1 MFCNPTWYMQSLRHW
16 SCARMGA
23 RDFSMC
29 KDYSPRCRHIRLW
42 QCCGYHDRK
51 DVGHRAT
58 QGDSPLS
65 QLSQH
70 LMRSIVIF
78 ITPCLDIGT
87 VVAAKP
93 QKCLS
98 PWPCRS
104 WELFL
109 WAGQVFPSVKD
120 ISSAAPRLFGANLAH
135 VITHAQIAFKT
146 LLLPFAGRSHV
157 MAFASLIMSQLHSP
171 LSMPKLWFG
180 TGPLLTNEK
189 LFKLCGW
196 PSICHVEQ
204 SKGCTRH
211 CHTLWAL

>member
-1 MFCNPTWYMQSLRHW
+1 M
-16 SCARMGA
+16 
-23 RDFSMC
+23 
-29 KDYSPRCRHIRLW
+29 
-42 QCCGYHDRK
+42 
-51 DVGHRAT
+51 GHRAT

-109 WAGQVFPSVKD
+109 WAGLVFPSVKD
-120 ISSAAPRLFGANLAH
+120 ISSAAPRLFGANRAH

-146 LLLPFAGRSHV
+146 PLLPFVGGSHV
-157 MAFASLIMSQLHSP
+157 MAFASSFMSQLHFTPKHAQIVIQYWPIANKRKAIQALWVTVNLSCGAEQGVFPP
-171 LSMPKLWFG
+171 LP
-180 TGPLLTNEK
+180 
-189 LFKLCGW
+189 
-196 PSICHVEQ
+196 
-204 SKGCTRH
+204 
-211 CHTLWAL
+211 